1 MQARKEK
8 ETAVQENL
16 KVAIDEKI
24 YKVNELNKRN
34 EQAIAK
40 VKRAQKRMEIK
51 SVKEFRKDM
60 LAIEEKKQKD
70 QQQDNKAN
78 ELKRRNFIEVAK

>member
-1 MQARKEK
+1 
-8 ETAVQENL
+8 
-16 KVAIDEKI
+16 
-24 YKVNELNKRN
+24 
-34 EQAIAK
+34 
-40 VKRAQKRMEIK
+40 MEIK